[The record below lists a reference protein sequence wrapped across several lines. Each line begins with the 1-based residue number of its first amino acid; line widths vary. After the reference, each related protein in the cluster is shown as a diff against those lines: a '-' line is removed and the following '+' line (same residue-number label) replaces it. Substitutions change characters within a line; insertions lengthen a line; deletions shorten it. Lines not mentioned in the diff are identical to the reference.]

1 MTRTV
6 FLLCAFIL
14 LCLSVS
20 VSAQEGDVAE
30 LEAAARP
37 LTVWLPAPLIADE
50 SGAAFSLLSEHSDR
64 FSQSDNIAIQFRIK
78 DVGGVG
84 GIMASIRA
92 SSEVAPGALPDLA
105 LIRQRDFRPA
115 QALQYMQSME
125 SLFSSSLISDLGNA
139 LATGQIA
146 ANGELTLYGLPYFFE
161 ALHAAHTL
169 QLAENSA
176 RLSFDDV
183 LAQGAILLFPAARAM
198 DFNQIVFLQYLAA
211 AGSAPPDDAI
221 QADALRSVLRFY
233 EDMVAAGLIS
243 ADVLTWQTPADY
255 RAEFLGNLNRRQIA
269 VVASS
274 DFLSLRLEAETELAL
289 ARIPTPAGERL
300 ATRDGWLWVIITPD
314 QARKNSAA
322 RYLEW
327 LTEPVFHAG
336 FANALHQLPSQAAI
350 LGDSLPENVDRAFF
364 EDLAFGETLDM
375 PEGDGGAL
383 PRLMQEA
390 LAQILHGESTA
401 AEAADYVINQ
411 AGF

>member
-6 FLLCAFIL
+6 LLLCALALI
-14 LCLSVS
+14 CLGFTIA
-20 VSAQEGDVAE
+20 AQEDAEDE

-50 SGAAFSLLSEHSDR
+50 SGEAFSLLREHSDR
-64 FSQSDNIAIQFRIK
+64 FSQSDDIAIQFRIK

-139 LATGQIA
+139 LETGQIA
-146 ANGELTLYGLPYFFE
+146 ADGGFSLYGLPYFFE
-161 ALHAAHTL
+161 AMHAAHTL
-169 QLAENSA
+169 SSAENGAS
-176 RLSFDDV
+176 LSFADV
-183 LAQGAILLFPAARAM
+183 LEQGAVLLFPAARAM

-211 AGSAPPDDAI
+211 VGSAPPDDEI
-221 QADALRSVLRFY
+221 QADALRSVLGFY
-233 EDMVAAGLIS
+233 ESMVAADLIS

-255 RAEFLGNLNRRQIA
+255 RAEFLGNLDRAQIA

-274 DFLSLRLEAETELAL
+274 DYLSMRLEAEAELAL

-314 QARKNSAA
+314 PARKNSAA

-336 FANALHQLPSQAAI
+336 FSNALHQLPSQAAI

-364 EDLAFGETLDM
+364 GDLAFGESLTM
-375 PEGDGGAL
+375 PEGDSGAL

-401 AEAADYVINQ
+401 AEAADYVIDQ